1 EISTAVDTIVKESD
15 SVTVEVI
22 AGDKKT
28 EAVVDTTDIQQTIEK
43 VDVTL
48 QKSTSDIV
56 EEVTKEKIVSDVA
69 LGKETITAGAIA
81 GTVSKTIVEDKEISS
96 AVETA
101 VKESGSVAIEVVA
114 GEKKTTEVISVAPAE
129 ETATEVSK
137 VEVIVKP
144 TEVISTEK
152 ETTEVVKTEDIVIGV
167 IAGTTADAIVKDK
180 ETLSTVETIVKE
192 TGAVAIDVVKQD
204 SVEEVSEITD
214 VETTESKIDIVVKKP
229 AVTSEAVAQKDTV
242 TGAVVGAIVNDKD
255 VSSTIEAIVKGSE
268 TVNVEVIADKE
279 QSAEK
284 VTEVST
290 GSEVIVEEKEVISVT
305 DVVSKSQET
314 APGIIAGAVT
324 EVIVDNKEVSTAVEK
339 TVKESDAV
347 VIEVITGEKKF
358 ETVVDTTT
366 TEETLSKVDTVTDEK
381 TADNTITKSELVT
394 AAIVAGAVAE
404 VVADK
409 KEVFTDVVEVG
420 KTTVEVVA
428 GDKKADTTVSA
439 VTEDEKVTSDT
450 KIEVIIK
457 EADVSST
464 EQALTEKE
472 EVVIVDSE
480 EVITTGAIAGTVTEA
495 VINDKNVKL
504 EDIAK
509 KTDTVDVTVTTST
522 TASVTSSDTTAKKAD
537 VSVDSKVDVIVKES
551 DITNAEEV
559 VSVDTISVVKE
570 PACGGFI
577 AGGIIGNIVKDKNV
591 TTTIGSVVKESDSVK
606 VDVITEGK
614 RVEDVE
620 VVEDK
625 KITEAY
631 AVGAV
636 AGAVTETIVADKETL
651 SAVETILKEADSVA
665 VEVVADDK
673 KAETI
678 VDKTKVEKV
687 VSDIKSR
694 EVEDDKE
701 ESVTDAIKEIT
712 TGIVAGAAAIFGS
725 GKKDTSKDRE
735 VVADK
740 NDTTKKVVVDKKVSV
755 VEEKTEKV
763 ERPIVTEEE
772 VISVAIGSAKRT
784 TESKSDVV
792 VSTDSQ
798 VVEDVEVTITGEK
811 DIATKVVSVTSETG
825 ETAVAD
831 IEVKED
837 VTKAEVHGEKDV
849 TVVVEDSKVVVDK
862 DTKMNHTQDIA
873 IDAGAAIGAVIVG
886 DVEKQ
891 DTSKTTVIVTKETIP
906 VEQVEVINHV
916 EKVADAANSWFS
928 RFIEKITSMIE
939 IGDCVEDVDTV
950 IASEESN
957 LQAILEKSKAQT
969 TTGIE
974 EIDVYYSKLN
984 ESIKSQISNIKT
996 TVKEAY
1002 TEGDASQKISLHLAK
1017 EEFKKAVVTQVEET
1031 KQVVYEK
1038 AKPETVAT
1046 QNIEAGSDTS
1056 IAVVAVSDKPTTVSE
1071 VSEVTTD
1078 VVYYETVEEAQKKTK
1093 EVMTTVVQ
1101 DTQSKLVSWY
1111 DVLFS
1116 KIRGV
1121 IASTE
1126 KDAAEKKK
1134 EIQRLI
1140 TDANKEASVII
1151 TEAKKSLEFD
1161 YTVSDKCDSK
1171 VNETVQVVQK
1181 QAIESFENIEKIVS
1195 TQISAVE
1202 EIVVSEEDLE
1212 VIEEKVSVIETQ
1224 SKRRATVA
1232 LETTAESAISVGF
1245 EGKSV
1250 TWIETTEFPASF
1262 KDVKVFA
1269 FDLFDTVYDY
1279 RLTISQVWKTIV
1291 ATKNASTFAQ
1301 VDVEKLVV
1309 RWYHVFLEQR
1319 CRITYVT
1326 CDREVLLHSLKLVLA
1341 EYSLE
1346 DAFTTEELN
1355 TLCTAWF
1362 KLQLFND
1369 STSSINKFKQVDGT
1383 FAVAISSGFKLCTL
1397 MKNTRNTGISW
1408 HAQLTGDVFAA
1419 CISRDNITDLKS
1431 ASGVVLSNAAMLCC
1445 VTNPA
1450 ELAVVSS
1457 NPEILEVAKQN
1468 GSKTVL
1474 IDRYDNTTSSQEY
1487 DIQFDGLD
1495 IFAESYETFVETKT
1509 VAKTEV
1515 PATRSWFQRVVSTV
1529 ANTAESVSHA
1539 LIG

>member
-1 EISTAVDTIVKESD
+1 DVVKDTVTETIVADKEVSTAVDTIVKESD

-22 AGDKKT
+22 AGDKKRDI
-28 EAVVDTTDIQQTIEK
+28 VVDTVDIQQTIEN
-43 VDVTL
+43 VDVNVH
-48 QKSTSDIV
+48 KSTSDVV
-56 EEVTKEKIVSDVA
+56 EEATEEKTVSDVT
-69 LGKETITAGAIA
+69 LDKETITTGTIA
-81 GTVSKTIVEDKEISS
+81 GVVSKAIIEDKEISS
-96 AVETA
+96 AVETL
-101 VKESGSVAIEVVA
+101 VKESGSVAVEVVA
-114 GEKKTTEVISVAPAE
+114 GEKKTTEVISLAPVE
-129 ETATEVSK
+129 EATTEVSK
-137 VEVIVKP
+137 VEIIVRP
-144 TEVISTEK
+144 TEVVSTEK
-152 ETTEVVKTEDIVIGV
+152 ETAEVVKTEDIVTGV
-167 IAGTTADAIVKDK
+167 V
-180 ETLSTVETIVKE
+180 
-192 TGAVAIDVVKQD
+192 
-204 SVEEVSEITD
+204 
-214 VETTESKIDIVVKKP
+214 
-229 AVTSEAVAQKDTV
+229 
-242 TGAVVGAIVNDKD
+242 
-255 VSSTIEAIVKGSE
+255 
-268 TVNVEVIADKE
+268 
-279 QSAEK
+279 
-284 VTEVST
+284 
-290 GSEVIVEEKEVISVT
+290 
-305 DVVSKSQET
+305 
-314 APGIIAGAVT
+314 AGAVT
-324 EVIVDNKEVSTAVEK
+324 EVIVDNKEVSTTVEK
-339 TVKESDAV
+339 TIKESDAV
-347 VIEVITGEKKF
+347 AIEVITGEKKF
-358 ETVVDTTT
+358 ETAVDTTT
-366 TEETLSKVDTVTDEK
+366 TEETLSKVNVVTDEK

-404 VVADK
+404 VVTDK
-409 KEVFTDVVEVG
+409 KEAFTGVVEAG

-428 GDKKADTTVSA
+428 GDKKADTTVPT
-439 VTEDEKVTSDT
+439 VTKDEKVTSDA
-450 KIEVIIK
+450 KVEVIVK
-457 EADVSST
+457 EADASST
-464 EQALTEKE
+464 GQVITEKE
-472 EVVIVDSE
+472 ETVIVDSD
-480 EVITTGAIAGTVTEA
+480 EVVTTGVIAGTVAEA
-495 VINDKNVKL
+495 VINDKNAKL
-504 EDIAK
+504 EGITK
-509 KTDTVDVTVTTST
+509 KTDTVDVAVTTST
-522 TASVTSSDTTAKKAD
+522 TASVTSSDTTAKKAN

-551 DITNAEEV
+551 DITNADEV
-559 VSVDTISVVKE
+559 VEPETVETISVVEK
-570 PACGGFI
+570 PICGGYL
-577 AGGIIGNIVKDKNV
+577 AGGIIGNIVSDKDA
-591 TTTIGSVVKESDSVK
+591 TTTIGSAVKESDSVK
-606 VDVITEGK
+606 VDVITEEK

-636 AGAVTETIVADKETL
+636 AGAVTETVVADKETL
-651 SAVETILKEADSVA
+651 SAVETVLKEADSVT
-665 VEVVADDK
+665 VEVVAGDK

-678 VDKTKVEKV
+678 VDKTKAEKV

-701 ESVTDAIKEIT
+701 ETVTDAIKEIA
-712 TGIVAGAAAIFGS
+712 TGIAAGAAAIFGS

-740 NDTTKKVVVDKKVSV
+740 KVSV

-763 ERPIVTEEE
+763 ERPTVTEEE
-772 VISVAIGSAKRT
+772 VISVAIGSAERT
-784 TESKSDVV
+784 TESKSDTI

-798 VVEDVEVTITGEK
+798 VVEDVETTITGEK

-825 ETAVAD
+825 ETVVAD

-837 VTKAEVHGEKDV
+837 VTKAKVHGEKDV
-849 TVVVEDSKVVVDK
+849 NVVVQDSKTVVDK
-862 DTKMNHTQDIA
+862 DTKVKHTQDIA
-873 IDAGAAIGAVIVG
+873 ISAGAAIGAVVVG

-891 DTSKTTVIVTKETIP
+891 DTSKTTVIVTKETLP

-916 EKVADAANSWFS
+916 EKAADAANSWFS

-939 IGDCVEDVDTV
+939 IGDCVEDVDAV

-957 LQAILEKSKAQT
+957 LQAILEKSKAQAT
-969 TTGIE
+969 TSVE
-974 EIDVYYSKLN
+974 EIDVYYGKLN
-984 ESIKSQISNIKT
+984 ESIKSQISNIKA

-1002 TEGDASQKISLHLAK
+1002 AEGDASQKISLHLAK

-1038 AKPETVAT
+1038 VKPETVVT
-1046 QNIEAGSDTS
+1046 QKIEAGPDTS
-1056 IAVVAVSDKPTTVSE
+1056 IAVVAVSDKPTAVSE

-1078 VVYYETVEEAQKKTK
+1078 VVYYETAEDAQKKTK
-1093 EVMTTVVQ
+1093 ELVTTVVQ

-1111 DVLFS
+1111 DVLFG

-1126 KDAAEKKK
+1126 KDTAEKKK
-1134 EIQRLI
+1134 DIQRLI

-1151 TEAKKSLEFD
+1151 TEAKKSFEFD

-1212 VIEEKVSVIETQ
+1212 SIKEKVSVIETQ

-1250 TWIETTEFPASF
+1250 TWIETSEFPASF

-1279 RLTISQVWKTIV
+1279 RLTIYQVWQTIV
-1291 ATKNASTFAQ
+1291 ATKNVSTFAQ
-1301 VDVEKLVV
+1301 VDVEKLIV
-1309 RWYHVFLEQR
+1309 RWYQVFLEQR
-1319 CRITYVT
+1319 CKITYAT
-1326 CDREVLLHSLKLVLA
+1326 CDREVLLNSLKLVLA

-1346 DAFTTEELN
+1346 DAFTAEELN

-1362 KLQLFND
+1362 KLQLFYD
-1369 STSSINKFKQVDGT
+1369 STSSINKVKQVDGT

-1397 MKNTRNTGISW
+1397 MKNARNTGINW

-1431 ASGVVLSNAAMLCC
+1431 ASGIVLSNAAMLCC
-1445 VTNPA
+1445 VTNPS

-1457 NPEILEVAKQN
+1457 NPEILEVAKLN

-1474 IDRYDNTTSSQEY
+1474 IDRYDSITSSQEY
-1487 DIQFDGLD
+1487 DIKFDGLD

-1509 VAKTEV
+1509 AAKNEI

-1529 ANTAESVSHA
+1529 ANTAESVGHA